1 MKALKSWLLAV
12 GVLLGAAGVEEQQD
26 AGTRPGPFVPS
37 GSGMGAGAGSGM
49 GAAATTAYAKL
60 QFGDMAPL
68 ERDRTNKALLRYC
81 EMGTL
86 AMVMVY

>member
-12 GVLLGAAGVEEQQD
+12 GGLLGAAGVVEEQG
-26 AGTRPGPFVPS
+26 AGTRPGPFVAP
-37 GSGMGAGAGSGM
+37 GSGM

-60 QFGDMAPL
+60 QLGDMAPL
-68 ERDRTNKALLRYC
+68 ERDRTNKAFLRYC
-81 EMGTL
+81 EMDTQ